1 MLTAWDPVRLLDRMV
16 DDVMNGS
23 YGTATTAKSFVPQ
36 VDVRSNDERVVFYFD
51 VPGVRKEDIEITLE
65 RGVLTVKGAR
75 QFEAGASK
83 EQLLLGRSYG
93 SFNRSFSLPE
103 HLDEEKLAAK
113 LSDGVL
119 AIEIPRLQKAK
130 PRRIEINGNG
140 SAQTLP
146 NAEDKK

>member
-23 YGTATTAKSFVPQ
+23 FGTATSAKSFVPN
-36 VDVRSNDERVVFYFD
+36 VDVRSNEDRVSFYFD
-51 VPGVRKEDIEITLE
+51 IPGVKKEDIEITLE

-75 QFEAGASK
+75 QFEAGKSK

-93 SFNRSFSLPE
+93 SFSRSFSLPD
-103 HLDEEKLAAK
+103 HLDEEKLAAS
-113 LSDGVL
+113 LTDGVL

-130 PRRIEINGNG
+130 PRKIEISGAG
-140 SAQTLP
+140 LKPAAP
-146 NAEDKK
+146 EEGEKK